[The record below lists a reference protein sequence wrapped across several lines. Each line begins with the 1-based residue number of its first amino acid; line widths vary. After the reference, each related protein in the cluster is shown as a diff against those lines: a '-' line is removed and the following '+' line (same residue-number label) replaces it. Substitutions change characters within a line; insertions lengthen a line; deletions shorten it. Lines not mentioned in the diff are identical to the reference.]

1 MLLSNSQDA
10 VEAQP
15 GDRTPPRRLESV
27 DILRG
32 LALLG
37 MLAAHFQYYPSH
49 HFGTLLGEAPI
60 NFVIHNFVDG
70 RFYPL
75 FALLF
80 GIGFALQFERNG
92 DRPGF
97 FKMYVRRLIALAGF
111 GIAINAL
118 TGFSVLEL
126 YAFWGFFLLI
136 VRRWSNR
143 ALIVLALVLIMA
155 NPAMRTVKFVHD
167 NRGLSVEE
175 SNARYKRVAAEEAA
189 AWKADQPARQRED
202 KIEREGPFPAIM
214 GIRLKNTFE
223 MYKNPLIPPLDVLPI
238 FILGLLVVRRKVLG
252 NPAAN
257 RRFFWIVLGVAV
269 VLSAA
274 ALFLYKLLPTPPS
287 LNADPHGFWLYY
299 SRAAYIY
306 APLNLGERFWQG
318 LVYAVAMVLL
328 VSRFPRVRRFVSPL
342 AYAGR
347 MSLTNYIVQVAFLE
361 LMFGWL
367 WLNIPVTR
375 AWALAGTFALFAAQ
389 LLISRWWM
397 ARFRYGP
404 FEWLWRSLT
413 YVRWEPTRRLPEN

>member
-1 MLLSNSQDA
+1 
-10 VEAQP
+10 
-15 GDRTPPRRLESV
+15 
-27 DILRG
+27 
-32 LALLG
+32 
-37 MLAAHFQYYPSH
+37 
-49 HFGTLLGEAPI
+49 
-60 NFVIHNFVDG
+60 
-70 RFYPL
+70 
-75 FALLF
+75 
-80 GIGFALQFERNG
+80 
-92 DRPGF
+92 
-97 FKMYVRRLIALAGF
+97 MYVRRLIALAGF
-111 GIAINAL
+111 GIAINVL

-175 SNARYKRVAAEEAA
+175 SSARYKRVAAEDAA

-202 KIEREGPFPAIM
+202 KIEREGPFLAIM
-214 GIRLKNTFE
+214 GIRLKNTFQ
-223 MYKNPLIPPLDVLPI
+223 MYRNPLMPPLDMLPI

-269 VLSAA
+269 V
-274 ALFLYKLLPTPPS
+274 
-287 LNADPHGFWLYY
+287 
-299 SRAAYIY
+299 
-306 APLNLGERFWQG
+306 
-318 LVYAVAMVLL
+318 
-328 VSRFPRVRRFVSPL
+328 
-342 AYAGR
+342 
-347 MSLTNYIVQVAFLE
+347 
-361 LMFGWL
+361 

-389 LLISRWWM
+389 ILISRWWM

-413 YVRWEPTRRLPEN
+413 YVRWEPIRRLPEN